1 MNIILQPTARDAAL
15 LTARLLAKA
24 LRDRP
29 ALVLGLATGRTM
41 EEVYAHLAR
50 MHRTEKLDF
59 SLCHTFN
66 LDEYAGL
73 PADHPSSYRA
83 YMEHHLFRHI
93 NIDPR
98 NTYLPNGM
106 AGDLN
111 AEADRYDAKIRE
123 CGGIDVQL
131 LGIGSNGHIGF
142 NEPLSALRSRTRATA
157 LTPATRTQNAAMFD
171 GKAQRVPA
179 RALTMG
185 VGTILEARR
194 CLLLAT
200 GPAKAEI
207 LAQAMEGP
215 LTAMVTASAL
225 QLHPCCTV
233 IADEA
238 AGARLQ
244 NQTYYRWLFANDPEW
259 ADFRTVQKKR
269 PVGRKQP

>member
-1 MNIILQPTARDAAL
+1 
-15 LTARLLAKA
+15 
-24 LRDRP
+24 
-29 ALVLGLATGRTM
+29 
-41 EEVYAHLAR
+41 
-50 MHRTEKLDF
+50 
-59 SLCHTFN
+59 
-66 LDEYAGL
+66 
-73 PADHPSSYRA
+73 
-83 YMEHHLFRHI
+83 MEHHLFRHI

-98 NTYLPNGM
+98 NTHLPDGM
-106 AGDLN
+106 ADDLN
-111 AEADRYDAKIRE
+111 AEADHYEAKIRV

-142 NEPLSALRSRTRATA
+142 NEPLSALQSRTRVTA
-157 LTPATRTQNAAMFD
+157 LTPATRTQNAAMF
-171 GKAQRVPA
+171 GAQRVPA

-207 LAQAMEGP
+207 LAQAVEGP

-233 IADEA
+233 IADES

-269 PVGRKQP
+269 PVRGMQP